1 MGSSSTLEVVCDDAL
16 YRSMFTLLAYF
27 MTLLVGHLNRK
38 IVPKMTYGMLNPVP
52 PYYTTN
58 RSTVSHFTVM

>member
-1 MGSSSTLEVVCDDAL
+1 
-16 YRSMFTLLAYF
+16 MFTLLAYF
-27 MTLLVGHLNRK
+27 MTLYVLVGHLNRK